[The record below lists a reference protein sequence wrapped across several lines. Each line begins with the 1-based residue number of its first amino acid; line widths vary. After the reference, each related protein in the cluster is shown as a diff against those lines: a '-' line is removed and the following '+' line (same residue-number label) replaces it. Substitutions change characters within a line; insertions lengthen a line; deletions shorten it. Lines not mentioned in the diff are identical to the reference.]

1 MKPYLYVKM
10 AVNLYSIYMIS
21 LYRSNIDKI
30 SEADIIIIGVPDE
43 SKSHAKRKG
52 TKKGPDIL
60 RLAAN
65 ESGFFERNGKI
76 IPIVPMRGRID
87 NKHILDYGNV
97 KREDL
102 YQLVFDLVSNNKIPI
117 VIGGDHSVTTI
128 TLQAIGDLCGKIDL
142 LYFDAHPDFVSSTR
156 DYYGS
161 VLTDS
166 SPNID
171 FENSMLIGTRA
182 AEAEEL
188 ENAYKAGLQ
197 VITPMDIAEIGIL
210 KIADRIR
217 SKNNNGKKYISID
230 LDCLDPAFAPGVSL
244 PSPCGLSSVDLIYLV
259 KLAVDTGII
268 GIDIVE
274 LSPDFDINN
283 ITAFLAARILSESIA
298 SIKLDHNSETEQNF
312 YTY

>member
-1 MKPYLYVKM
+1 MV
-10 AVNLYSIYMIS
+10 SF
-21 LYRSNIDKI
+21 YRSNIDKI

-52 TKKGPDIL
+52 TSKGPDIL
-60 RLAAN
+60 RLATK
-65 ESGFFERNGKI
+65 ESEFFERNGKSI
-76 IPIVPMRGRID
+76 HIVPMRGRID
-87 NKHILDYGNV
+87 NKHISDYGNV

-102 YQLVFDLVSNNKIPI
+102 YQLVFDLVSNNKIPF

-166 SPNID
+166 SRFID

-188 ENAYKAGLQ
+188 ENAYKAGLE
-197 VITPMDIAEIGIL
+197 VITPMDIAELGIL

-217 SKNNNGKKYISID
+217 SKNNNSKKYISID

-259 KLAVDTGII
+259 KIAVGMGIL

-283 ITAFLAARILSESIA
+283 ITAFLAARILSESMA
-298 SIKLDHNSETEQNF
+298 SIKLAHNRKTEQNF
-312 YTY
+312 